1 MDSEPGYVHPDRVML
16 GECTRKEIRE
26 RLAAGRL
33 KGALLPIGA
42 IEQHNEHLSLNLDI
56 VLSTFISQQV
66 ALRLYPQVVV
76 APSLP
81 VGFSP
86 YHMARKG
93 TLTLRRETMHA
104 FLYDVIK
111 SLRTHGFTAAL
122 VVNGHGGNHGL
133 LKDLLADWR
142 SELDMAID
150 EVSFWTG
157 MSEEQQCEILQ
168 GYRDLRDG
176 KLDTVARQT
185 ALNHA
190 SEEETSL
197 MLAASPQRVRSFTME
212 EYDAAGLDYAH
223 DLSSRVRD
231 YLEPTYTKEGWPEGE
246 PNPENPR
253 DRARQ
258 ENALLATA
266 EKGEALISFHTR
278 FVAEMMQ
285 GMLDAAESSKEQ
297 RSIQRRD
304 AAELS

>member
-1 MDSEPGYVHPDRVML
+1 MSESGHRYVHPDRVML
-16 GECTRKEIRE
+16 GECTRKEIRQ
-26 RLAAGRL
+26 RLVAGEL

-42 IEQHNEHLSLNLDI
+42 NEQHNEHLSLNLDI
-56 VLSTFISQQV
+56 VMSTFICRQV
-66 ALRLYPQVVV
+66 ALRLYPEVVV
-76 APSLP
+76 APPLP
-81 VGFSP
+81 VGYSP

-93 TLTLRRETMHA
+93 TLTLRKETMHA

-111 SLRTHGFTAAL
+111 SLKTHGFTTAL

-142 SELDMAID
+142 SELGMVID
-150 EVSFWTG
+150 EVSYWTG
-157 MSEEQQCEILQ
+157 MSDEQRCDILQ

-176 KLDTVARQT
+176 KLDTVARQS

-197 MLAASPQRVRSFTME
+197 MLAASPQRVRAFTME

-223 DLSSRVRD
+223 DLSAGVRE
-231 YLEPTYTKEGWPEGE
+231 YLEPTFTREGWPEAG

-258 ENALLATA
+258 ENAMLASV
-266 EKGEALISFHTR
+266 EKGEALASFHTVY
-278 FVAEMMQ
+278 VAELMKSMMAVADK
-285 GMLDAAESSKEQ
+285 GEPWPVPS
-297 RSIQRRD
+297 
-304 AAELS
+304 